1 MLRSIQRQH
10 HVIAVTNPRA
20 HVRAGHHGS
29 GDGAAAIHRA
39 WVHQRGGHTEPP
51 SGKGGEAWAAF
62 AREEGGGVLA
72 VELVSVGGLS
82 GSAQELGGVL
92 AVQGVGVGVDRA
104 LGADLALKS
113 PLALDALLALC
124 SGWPLLPGG
133 AGLALSCSEA
143 SPSTMSALRL
153 ATFVSELTVLGASP
167 GCTAKERAVSSVP
180 VLGFSTCMAAPLTL
194 PVSLVKA
201 LATFAL
207 PRRKGELPPRRGA
220 KGRCGNPKHQ
230 RHHQRQPEHHGGR
243 PSHPRHVCSY
253 GP

>member
-1 MLRSIQRQH
+1 VWWPRPLVYDLTRPDAGLVSAPIRQRNEGRVPSCGAINVSGRRRGGYVPSTPDIVTEVVPQPATRGTAEVVEDMLRSIQRQH

-124 SGWPLLPGG
+124 SGWPLLPLLPGG
-133 AGLALSCSEA
+133 AGLAL
-143 SPSTMSALRL
+143 
-153 ATFVSELTVLGASP
+153 
-167 GCTAKERAVSSVP
+167 
-180 VLGFSTCMAAPLTL
+180 
-194 PVSLVKA
+194 
-201 LATFAL
+201 
-207 PRRKGELPPRRGA
+207 
-220 KGRCGNPKHQ
+220 
-230 RHHQRQPEHHGGR
+230 
-243 PSHPRHVCSY
+243 
-253 GP
+253 